1 MTDIVSI
8 VWSILGATG
17 IMILGLVSVG
27 VQRLISTVFKNTLA
41 IELLTSQL
49 KDILNA
55 KDKINKLEKD
65 INEAHKKLR
74 DLGGKSI

>member
-65 INEAHKKLR
+65 VNEAHKKLR